1 MSDEIQVTCGS
12 LDIDVDEMDVQNG
25 NWSASAALVAVP
37 AAAPASAA
45 TPAANAAVAVAV
57 AVAAAAAAAAAATHA
72 LFPAV
77 DRNPERHID
86 GSRERRPA
94 ARPEEPMEWQ
104 GREVVGPRAI
114 KRLPVGGQL
123 QKEPLEAVSK
133 QFAAQGRGEITRHA
147 LRCGTSGAG
156 SSAELLVE
164 GGDGGLGIPEQRGGE
179 GMGRK
184 KS

>member
-25 NWSASAALVAVP
+25 NWSASAALLAVP

-45 TPAANAAVAVAV
+45 ASAATPAANAAVAV

-156 SSAELLVE
+156 SSAELRV
-164 GGDGGLGIPEQRGGE
+164 GG
-179 GMGRK
+179 GMGEEEVIDTI
-184 KS
+184 SE